1 MPTAI
6 AHAPPFTVPGSSTN
20 TALVE
25 MGILGDTV
33 ANRGLLNVTGLQR
46 LHNGAIWQLYSSL
59 KDQEE
64 EIKSLKEQLVALTAW
79 KKE

>member
-1 MPTAI
+1 MKGYVENKWDEYITYNEE
-6 AHAPPFTVPGSSTN
+6 T
-20 TALVE
+20 LVE

-59 KDQEE
+59 KDQQE
-64 EIKSLKEQLVALTAW
+64 EIKSLKEQLVALQAGD
-79 KKE
+79 